1 MRITARLSLVSL
13 FLVSCSAL
21 GNRPARQGS
30 SWSGGALSVVSRG
43 GAVLLAAAGHELA
56 VILDASVLPDTK
68 QVVVAV
74 SDMYSGGYLVETADP
89 LGRYLPTVRVV
100 AKDARPV
107 LRVDARQITTSQ
119 RSSLGEVVAPDLRPL
134 MRDELGTTTL
144 GELPDFLAAHV
155 YGKSINL
162 LLVGADGGNPN
173 QSVRLF
179 RTPGTVTILVVAEA
193 ARAGGAD
200 VLMAPARGGGT
211 RVLVLSTTMETLRQE
226 GILRLLQGAG

>member
-21 GNRPARQGS
+21 GNRSARQAS
-30 SWSGGALSVVSRG
+30 SWPGGALSVASRG
-43 GAVLLAAAGHELA
+43 GAVLFSAAGHELA
-56 VILDASVLPDTK
+56 VILDTAVFPDTK

-74 SDMYSGGYLVETADP
+74 TDMYSGGYLVETADP

-100 AKDARPV
+100 TKDARPV
-107 LRVDARQITTSQ
+107 LRIDARQITTSQ
-119 RSSLGEVVAPDLRPL
+119 RSSLSEVIAADLRPL
-134 MRDELGTTTL
+134 MSDELGTTTL
-144 GELPDFLAAHV
+144 GELGDFLASHV
-155 YGKSINL
+155 FGKSINL

-200 VLMAPARGGGT
+200 VLMAPARAGEV
-211 RVLVLSTTMETLRQE
+211 RVPVLSTMMETLRQE
-226 GILRLLQGAG
+226 GVLQLLQSAG